1 MACTGR
7 LSHAQ
12 TFKLDK
18 DLEELA
24 QFERSSDAQTT
35 ELVKDLKELEQLS
48 KRKKPPK
55 HVERLSDAQIA
66 AVAKD
71 WEEFENGFEEPGYH
85 AHVKRRLNSY
95 RSKAKHRKDKITQR
109 SSDPQIDKIAK
120 VVSDFEEI
128 EQNDTE
134 DQQVRLCNAKYL
146 TRAFVKRRVESYLI
160 SRWKKNQEDLGQA
173 SSSSSESLQAK
184 NVS

>member
-7 LSHAQ
+7 LSDAQ
-12 TFKLDK
+12 HTELDK

-24 QFERSSDAQTT
+24 QFERLSDAQTT
-35 ELVKDLKELEQLS
+35 ELVKELKELEQLL
-48 KRKKPPK
+48 KCKKPPK

-71 WEEFENGFEEPGYH
+71 WEDFENGLEEPGYH

-109 SSDPQIDKIAK
+109 SSDPQIDKVAQ
-120 VVSDFEEI
+120 VVSDFKEI
-128 EQNDTE
+128 EHNDIE
-134 DQQVRLCNAKYL
+134 EQQLRLCNAKYSN
-146 TRAFVKRRVESYLI
+146 RAFVKRRVESYLI

-173 SSSSSESLQAK
+173 SSESLQAK
-184 NVS
+184 HVS